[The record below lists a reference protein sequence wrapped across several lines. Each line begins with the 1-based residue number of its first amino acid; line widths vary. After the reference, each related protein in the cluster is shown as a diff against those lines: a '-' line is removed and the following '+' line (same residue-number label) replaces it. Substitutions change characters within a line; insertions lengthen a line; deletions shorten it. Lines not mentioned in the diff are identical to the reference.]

1 MTANYIIDIFQKMR
15 SCVII
20 SKIGV
25 MIMTLPSNSVV
36 FINIAVIAFLIISL
50 VVGYMKGFM
59 WQLVKTLAVLG
70 VILLCWIVAPGLSK
84 LIQVFPAKYAPF
96 QDSPLSSV
104 FYDKI
109 NTLCWFLIVLVVGLI
124 VIAIIRPVFNFITEL
139 PVVKQVNKIVGALL
153 SLVPSFIIVVLFTYI
168 LNTAIFTNGKEI
180 VNNSILKYTNV
191 VVDKVADVLK
201 DTLAENLAI
210 QKMLSDPLSLQKEDI
225 SNIINWL
232 KRSQVDSQQI
242 YDFLL
247 KYGIDTEV
255 LNSLINSGE

>member
-1 MTANYIIDIFQKMR
+1 
-15 SCVII
+15 
-20 SKIGV
+20 
-25 MIMTLPSNSVV
+25 MTLPSNSVV

-153 SLVPSFIIVVLFTYI
+153 SVLFTYI

-191 VVDKVADVLK
+191 VVDKVADILK